1 MSISSVDLGF
11 KNTHILS
18 SRHLRSRRL
27 DLPPDRAGSVGLL
40 PPVFSSFISQ
50 QRLRKYIV
58 SYATCA
64 VLPPEHIWTAQAS
77 IFRHKKL
84 EKRLLHPRRCV
95 SSRRHPPLE
104 HTSEL
109 WVPLDCLLPCIL
121 YSRAE
126 LHRDS
131 SLDNIGAC
139 VLELGGQFRI
149 TTQDATTAARW
160 FRPAQICRDPG
171 YQPRSALG
179 VRGPTSPHTDVEYH
193 TALCS
198 ATYFQV
204 LVEPNIPESNAQH
217 GQRTESHSLSQRR
230 LFLSEDIC
238 IRYPPQILSSCRN
251 NERTRLPHTHIHH
264 REPHRTSCRIL
275 LQTRPFFC
283 FAVFSGSEYTV
294 GRREEG
300 REGRRGR
307 DQRP

>member
-64 VLPPEHIWTAQAS
+64 VLPPEQIWTAQAS
-77 IFRHKKL
+77 ILRHLKL

-121 YSRAE
+121 YSPAE
-126 LHRDS
+126 IHRDS

-160 FRPAQICRDPG
+160 FRPVLKSAGTLGTTSDRHSVYGVRLLHILTSNIIQL
-171 YQPRSALG
+171 SALL
-179 VRGPTSPHTDVEYH
+179 PTFK
-193 TALCS
+193 CW
-198 ATYFQV
+198 
-204 LVEPNIPESNAQH
+204 
-217 GQRTESHSLSQRR
+217 
-230 LFLSEDIC
+230 
-238 IRYPPQILSSCRN
+238 
-251 NERTRLPHTHIHH
+251 
-264 REPHRTSCRIL
+264 
-275 LQTRPFFC
+275 
-283 FAVFSGSEYTV
+283 
-294 GRREEG
+294 
-300 REGRRGR
+300 
-307 DQRP
+307 